1 MTKMKNENVRVQG
14 WLAVSVPIVISAC
27 GALMTY
33 GAMKAKTQENDQSLR
48 DLSGDVTRLH
58 EGGARLDVSSQTQAA
73 QIGELKA
80 MSAEQHRLNLSIE
93 GRLGR
98 IEGKIDRIAE
108 REAR

>member
-1 MTKMKNENVRVQG
+1 MTKHQDENAGVNG
-14 WLAVSVPIVISAC
+14 WIAVSVPIVISAC

-33 GAMKAKTQENDQSLR
+33 GAIKAKTQENDQSLR
-48 DLSGDVTRLH
+48 DMSSEVARLH
-58 EGGARLDVSSQTQAA
+58 EAGAKQGVTAQSQSE
-73 QIGELKA
+73 QIGELKI

-108 REAR
+108 RER